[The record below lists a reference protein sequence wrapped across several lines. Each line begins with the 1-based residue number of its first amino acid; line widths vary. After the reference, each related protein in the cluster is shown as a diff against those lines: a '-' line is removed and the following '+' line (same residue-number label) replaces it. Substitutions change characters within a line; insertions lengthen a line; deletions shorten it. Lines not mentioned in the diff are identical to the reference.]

1 MHNQVEISSTELEQI
16 AIETYSSMQEGDD
29 EKVVKLLD
37 RVNLLFQ
44 KGTTVTQNLV
54 ANSFILPLTSLLEMN
69 YSWGMRYLKIL
80 PLYLKKEHHSQVYAS
95 GI

>member
-1 MHNQVEISSTELEQI
+1 MHNEIEIFAQELEQI
-16 AIETYSSMQEGDD
+16 AIETYSFMQEGND

-44 KGTTVTQNLV
+44 KGSTVTQNLV
-54 ANSFILPLTSLLEMN
+54 SNAFILPLTSLLEMN

-95 GI
+95 GL

>member
-1 MHNQVEISSTELEQI
+1 MHNQVEISATELEQI
-16 AIETYSSMQEGDD
+16 AIETYSFMQEGDD

-54 ANSFILPLTSLLEMN
+54 ANSFILPLTNLLEMN

-80 PLYLKKEHHSQVYAS
+80 PHYLKKEHHNQVYATS
-95 GI
+95 L

>member
-1 MHNQVEISSTELEQI
+1 MHNQVEISATELEQI

-37 RVNLLFQ
+37 RVNILFQ
-44 KGTTVTQNLV
+44 KGSTVTQNLV
-54 ANSFILPLTSLLEMN
+54 ANTFILPLTSLLEMN

-80 PLYLKKEHHSQVYAS
+80 PLSLKKEHHNQVFAS

>member
-1 MHNQVEISSTELEQI
+1 MHNQVEISAKELEQI

-37 RVNLLFQ
+37 RVNILFQ
-44 KGTTVTQNLV
+44 KGSTVTQNLV
-54 ANSFILPLTSLLEMN
+54 ANTFILPLTSLLEMN

-80 PLYLKKEHHSQVYAS
+80 PLSLKKEHHNQVFAS